1 MRVLICCDCSNAGEF
16 VLREAHTFLEAF
28 PKAEVHVFSVID
40 TAVVSAAGIYNNA
53 EVVNSFEEKAENV
66 NKWAQR
72 IFLGHKIDFS
82 SEVAY
87 PASGILEKVKSLNA
101 NLLILGTHGKT
112 GLGRILLGSVA
123 ENVLRHVSCNTLVI
137 SVKHLHNG

>member
-1 MRVLICCDCSNAGEF
+1 MRVLICCDCSTAGEF

-28 PKAEVHVFSVID
+28 PNAEINVFSVID
-40 TAVVSAAGIYNNA
+40 TAVVSAAGIYNSA
-53 EVVNSFEEKAENV
+53 EVLKSLEEEADDV
-66 NKWAQR
+66 NKWTQR
-72 IFLGHKIDFS
+72 IFLSRKIDFS

-87 PASGILEKVKSLNA
+87 PVGAILEKVKSLNI

-112 GLGRILLGSVA
+112 GLGRILMGSVA

-137 SVKHLHNG
+137 SVKHLHHG